1 MKDDQLID
9 CFQKLENSIL
19 FRMSELEN
27 NVTEKMEKLSNRVS
41 KLEKIMMNNDEILVE
56 DIRDVKKFL
65 PDAMGS
71 LHAAIIKHGIDQ
83 TRFGGN
89 SENKKLFQRIDDV
102 ESNLNER
109 FTKIDKNTIRIIQ
122 KTDKLPFR

>member
-1 MKDDQLID
+1 MRDDQLLD
-9 CFQKLENSIL
+9 CFQKLEDSMAL
-19 FRMSELEN
+19 QMSQLETNVTQKIEKLAKRVSTLEN
-27 NVTEKMEKLSNRVS
+27 
-41 KLEKIMMNNDEILVE
+41 IMLNNDEVLSE

-89 SENKKLFQRIDDV
+89 SENKKLFSRLDDV

-109 FTKIDKNTIRIIQ
+109 FAKIDKNTVRIIQ